1 MIRALWTLLRAL
13 RGAMPD
19 PRVAEA
25 RRQQQAVAGDV
36 HSRKTVAHWAHS
48 DLCKCRPCT
57 EYQAAAACAERGL
70 YGAAA
75 EWAIRASS
83 EHGTC
88 RVVNPQEAQ

>member
-1 MIRALWTLLRAL
+1 MIRSLWTLLRAL

-25 RRQQQAVAGDV
+25 RRQQQAVTGDV
-36 HSRKTVAHWAHS
+36 HSRKA
-48 DLCKCRPCT
+48 DLSPLAAQLLRLM
-57 EYQAAAACAERGL
+57 EQEDQYRAAAACAERGL

-88 RVVNPQEAQ
+88 RLVEVEHG

>member
-25 RRQQQAVAGDV
+25 VRQQRAVAGDT
-36 HSRKTVAHWAHS
+36 HSRKVDARAFEG
-48 DLCKCRPCT
+48 P
-57 EYQAAAACAERGL
+57 AAVACAERGL

-83 EHGTC
+83 EHRTC
-88 RVVNPQEAQ
+88 RVVADA